1 MEPFFQKVG
10 QDSRFRIYTPYIFT
24 MKTIRYDKKET
35 TAWKYLVLISAE
47 VFRNSMVNS
56 YFEVINVKHIYF
68 LDKFHELFFTT
79 EENDSKNGFW
89 TASYINVIEK

>member
-1 MEPFFQKVG
+1 
-10 QDSRFRIYTPYIFT
+10 

-35 TAWKYLVLISAE
+35 TAWKYLVLISEE

-68 LDKFHELFFTT
+68 VDKFHELFFTT
-79 EENDSKNGFW
+79 EEKWLWKMDFEQHH
-89 TASYINVIEK
+89 ILML